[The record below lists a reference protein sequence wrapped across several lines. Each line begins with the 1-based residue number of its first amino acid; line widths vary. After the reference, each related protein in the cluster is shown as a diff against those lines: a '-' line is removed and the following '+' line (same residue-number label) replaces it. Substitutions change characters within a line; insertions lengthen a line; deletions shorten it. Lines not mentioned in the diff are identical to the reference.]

1 MMSQV
6 PLRTTYFQLWADF
19 VPLRTTYF
27 QLWADF
33 GELPHVLT
41 DFFYVPVIVF
51 RRDVI
56 QGGDEALYKLPIA
69 EFLKQG

>member
-1 MMSQV
+1 MSQ
-6 PLRTTYFQLWADF
+6 

-41 DFFYVPVIVF
+41 DFFYVPVILVF

-69 EFLKQG
+69 EFLKQGWGALS

>member
-1 MMSQV
+1 MSQ
-6 PLRTTYFQLWADF
+6 

-41 DFFYVPVIVF
+41 DFFYVPVILVF

-56 QGGDEALYKLPIA
+56 QGGVLYIAAFGDLLPIQC
-69 EFLKQG
+69 FHHLLLGPSS

>member
-1 MMSQV
+1 MWQMGALHSRCPTGPPAAV
-6 PLRTTYFQLWADF
+6 ARRN
-19 VPLRTTYF
+19 VSGSPLRTTYF

-56 QGGDEALYKLPIA
+56 QGRR
-69 EFLKQG
+69 